1 MNKIL
6 VSLNQFATVTAYRGS
21 KPVCNWAK
29 SVRGDGTSYWQ
40 TVESGSLT
48 GPEISPED
56 LSETLEV
63 LKSTGV
69 RVEFSN
75 HSEV

>member
-6 VSLNQFATVTAYRGS
+6 VSLNQFATVTAYRGT

-29 SVRGDGTSYWQ
+29 CIRENGSSYWR
-40 TVESGSLT
+40 TVESEDLT

-63 LKSTGV
+63 LKGTGV
-69 RVEFSN
+69 RLEFSN
-75 HSEV
+75 HSAI